1 MEKLPTKIK
10 SVYILRPQVFK
21 DNRGWFFESYNAE
34 KLKSLGIETV
44 FIQDNH
50 SLSKEKG
57 IIRGLHCQK
66 NPHSQTKLIR
76 CTKGKIIDVIV
87 DIRKGSPSYLKH
99 EMIELSEDNFL
110 QVYIPKG
117 CLHGFITLTD
127 VVEVQYKVDDYYS
140 KECDRSI
147 RYDDPEINIPWPF
160 KANNLSEKD
169 KNAPLLKDSDVVFN
183 YEED

>member
-10 SVYILRPQVFK
+10 SVYILKPQVFK

-76 CTKGKIIDVIV
+76 CTKG
-87 DIRKGSPSYLKH
+87 
-99 EMIELSEDNFL
+99 N
-110 QVYIPKG
+110 
-117 CLHGFITLTD
+117 
-127 VVEVQYKVDDYYS
+127 
-140 KECDRSI
+140 
-147 RYDDPEINIPWPF
+147 
-160 KANNLSEKD
+160 
-169 KNAPLLKDSDVVFN
+169 
-183 YEED
+183 